1 MLIYSVIPAV
11 SMLMMFFDGNSGV
24 IFTMLLLC
32 VLTVA
37 VMLLAIVFYGMY
49 FSYILPSIAGLRK
62 GCVRAGF
69 KMTNTYCWYLMPKT
83 ALFLFLDALLRAA
96 LFAVHY
102 GHRSVAL
109 SIIVLLITAALR
121 SFLYYIYIYFVFN
134 TFVAMRDD
142 LYPDYYEEAPP
153 VPRRERP
160 APQPVRSVPRRKTVK
175 ADPDV
180 VSAGRGPGN
189 AEPDDYDDSFEP

>member
-1 MLIYSVIPAV
+1 
-11 SMLMMFFDGNSGV
+11 
-24 IFTMLLLC
+24 
-32 VLTVA
+32 
-37 VMLLAIVFYGMY
+37 MY

-153 VPRRERP
+153 VPRRKR
-160 APQPVRSVPRRKTVK
+160 APFSEEKPPSVCVGSALRRSR
-175 ADPDV
+175 
-180 VSAGRGPGN
+180 SGRFRGGKP
-189 AEPDDYDDSFEP
+189 